1 MFYTSKSTA
10 LPVQGNTRFCMRNQI
25 IYKQSHIN
33 ENKQAVLEFYALKDH
48 TINNEE
54 LQDRKSLLKICHRLK
69 FGLHLLFAGC
79 RF

>member
-10 LPVQGNTRFCMRNQI
+10 LPIQGNTRFCMRNQM

-54 LQDRKSLLKICHRLK
+54 LQDRKSCVKNLPSFKIWPSFVVCWM
-69 FGLHLLFAGC
+69 
-79 RF
+79 